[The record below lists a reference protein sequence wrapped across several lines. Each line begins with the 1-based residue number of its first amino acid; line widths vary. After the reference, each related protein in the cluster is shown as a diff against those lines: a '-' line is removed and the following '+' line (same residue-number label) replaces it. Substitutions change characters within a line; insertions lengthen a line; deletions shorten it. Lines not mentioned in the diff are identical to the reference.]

1 MDNPLHIQ
9 THIVTTLDEHVPAS
23 PPHETL
29 AAGYSWAIDTDTD
42 TIKSTY
48 ICLQIPLPSSQFSS
62 VARVC
67 DAWRVVAALRPVL
80 RMSVANVQPETSGTS
95 LAVWRTPED
104 FRFGVPEIRE
114 KNCPARCFLVGTEKE
129 PRVYIA
135 ILKALVDLTS
145 LAVVRRDF
153 LAFYHSGLMEPNR
166 DRLLIR
172 NGLGAA
178 RDLSAANEYWKKI
191 LGAAPTAPLR
201 TFTLSEGEHQVAA
214 TREIS
219 SVRFGQISAYA
230 DKLGVSV
237 QTIMY
242 CAWSVVLKWHTD
254 ISQDAVIFTVAG
266 RDPSLREGDPAVG
279 PFDYVYPLHL
289 QVQDDG
295 TIEQWIT
302 AVDRSERDAAQHA
315 FIGNEKI
322 MQQAPALSV
331 QTGLFFLDSFHPSL
345 VEAFTPNPQ
354 KRLVTVALSLHDGLS
369 IRILSAPQVPSAKTA
384 ILLDHFVTATD
395 YITSNPSKHLGDLDM
410 ISELEKRQLIRW
422 AEPLTDPVDGLV
434 HRLVERQVTVTPDA
448 PALQFEND
456 PALTYDQLNRLANQ
470 LARQLPC
477 GRGDYIPVNM
487 RRSAGLV
494 VVLLAILKAGA
505 AYVTMDPDVPL
516 ERNQFIVDDVAAKF
530 VVTDADLVGT
540 LSRRSITYQEL
551 IENAPVY
558 EDSNPLIP
566 QEATDVVYVIY
577 TSGSTGK
584 PKGVLLEHRAAVS
597 GLAAFP
603 HIPDLRQLL
612 FHNPV
617 FSAAQRS
624 IWSTLKQGG
633 CLCVAS
639 KNNLT
644 VFIGD
649 TINQMRIN
657 TIDVTPSTAL
667 LIKPGT
673 VPCLRRM
680 TVAGELINPALV
692 PAWVLRLELLNAYGL
707 SENTQFNWR
716 NVIRPDQNPQNI
728 GRPSDTTR
736 AYVLMP
742 GTTKLAPLLV
752 PGELCL
758 GGNQLA
764 RYYLNRP
771 EKTAEAFIPNPFG
784 PGRLYR
790 TGDMVVMHE
799 DGSVEM
805 IGRIDFQIKVNDQ
818 RVEPGEANSIMQL
831 HPGVRECWVV
841 PAALANKK
849 ALVGTVVPVDGQDWN
864 TLLADLRS
872 QLQKALPLYMCPT
885 YWVPMDKLPLNV
897 NGKVDVPVLKRR
909 VEAMSVEDLL
919 RTSGALETDA
929 WGVQS
934 KEADGLREIFAEVL
948 KLSLDTLTPS
958 TSLTAMGGSSM
969 DAILISSRARNI
981 GLKLAVPALLS
992 GRTIVELVGQAT
1004 TGGQEETVAVPENFS
1019 LMPEGVSIDTTDIED
1034 ILPATPLQAGLI
1046 VDSMLE
1052 RGHYMY
1058 HQAYA
1063 LGEVSLQSFQDAFQ
1077 KVVNATPILRTRFRG
1092 HGASFL
1098 QIVHKSMPVPWETS
1112 FASADNFIVTDRAS
1126 KGAFTESTPLIR
1138 AAAVKGNHVVIA
1150 IHHALYDHWSSAFI
1164 LHDVLEILNGQAA
1177 PIRPSFKLFIQYLL
1191 RRDVSDMA
1199 RFWKKY
1205 LHQSEMTEIAPAPGA
1220 TGLYETVDLNFNVD
1234 ETSKL
1239 IGVRPA
1245 SLLYAAWAITLS
1257 SFVGV
1262 QDVTFLV
1269 SLSGRDV
1276 PIAGIEKMAGP
1287 TLTTGIMRVEVNSEV
1302 TLRSLAEKVQKD
1314 IWEVSS
1320 HGNWSINDMLRAAE
1334 LTTKTPNTLLNI
1346 LTKPA
1351 DNSTQQSIKSVP
1363 VPPAP
1368 SNGLLTLEMEA
1379 VNPSHIRMMSTGGYL
1394 NASAILRKCQQIL
1407 RSFNEPDTR
1416 VSEVVARTE
1425 GLDALG
1431 LSSPTASDAMLMT
1444 PRTEKNEDEAFQ
1456 CIHLDEDCTQ
1466 SSTNSSKEHLLQHRF
1481 EELARSSG
1489 ERIALQWELSRTVS
1503 YAELDATSTRV
1514 ASQLRLRGVRTGD
1527 TVAMLLEKSI
1537 EAVVTFLAV
1546 LKAGAVYVPLAVENP
1561 IERNQFIIGH
1571 VNATVIIT
1579 QDDFV
1584 DQYEGKGREVVTYDS
1599 ILHPGTNDSLPLP
1612 TDIRPESLAYIIY
1625 TSGSTGEPKGVQITH
1640 SAASAAVGSM
1650 LQAEGRHRGK
1660 EQWRALQF
1668 ANYAF
1673 DASIQDLANTLS
1685 SGGCLCMAPPD
1696 RLLSDLAGVIREVG
1710 ATCAIL
1716 TPTVADT
1723 LQPEEVPTLQT
1734 LILGGEPLTDALIA
1748 RWAPTRTLLNVYGP
1762 TETSMVITTKRVSH
1776 TTDHRNIGA
1785 PLATVAA
1792 VVVNPDTNGP
1802 VPDGEIGELCIAGPQ
1817 VSAGYAKR
1825 DDLTAKAFVKSIL
1838 PDSSVMYKT
1847 GDFVRWISGG
1857 ELEYHGRVDQQVK
1870 VAGHRIELGEIEAV
1884 IQKAGKTIQSV
1895 VLVLNVSGVSQLAAC
1910 VIIEPGD
1917 EEGFEAPDIRQQ
1929 ELHEIWEGLHGLAYY
1944 MLPRYIFPMR
1954 RFPRLV
1960 SQKIDRKRLKREAEA
1975 LDPVILRSYLVN
1987 APKAKISDDEVGE
2000 PPLTEQ
2006 EVAIAK
2012 AWASILRADLGS
2024 VRRHSTFIALGGDSI
2039 SAINMVN
2046 AVRQSGWAISV
2057 GNVLNHRSL
2066 RELAE
2071 AAEPTT
2077 TNAADADDISRYK
2090 APETALKQ
2098 WNSTI
2103 NSAVEVDHWYPV
2115 PPGQAEFLEQGAR
2128 EEQFWVLMVV
2138 RPLPETQNI
2147 SNWISG
2153 VTRLTR
2159 ESDILRSTFIKT
2171 PEHGWVAAVLRH
2183 ADPVFR
2189 FIDCTRDE
2197 RQHVVDEIWQTRFKF
2212 GEPFVHYSIL
2222 NYPDGTRE
2230 VVIKMDHGL
2239 WDGTSLR
2246 LFDEHIAAILSR
2258 EEPPHREPFH
2268 RFAMH
2273 QFRANKARTLPFWL
2287 SMLPSSDR
2295 HWPSVPSPKISKS
2308 IADAVPISQDRLSAL
2323 ANACGVTIPTVYQ
2336 SAFQLWLAAANTNN
2350 DLADLESAYD
2360 YLLAGRNVS
2369 LPNPQV
2375 INGTCANFLPLRI
2388 TSPLQTTVSD
2398 YITQTQQ
2405 LFWEASGNGCVGL
2418 EEIYRAAGR
2427 DRWDQD
2433 KGGNQVMF
2441 LFQPFEPRP
2450 QYDGDQIMDY
2460 VVLPKSEVTMF
2471 QPYALVVEFAKAVT
2485 GHRVKV
2491 MYDERYFGLEE
2502 AKGIKEWIFEA
2513 VEHMCEIGG
2522 KGTIGEVLGNVESNS
2537 VGGRVR

>member
-1 MDNPLHIQ
+1 MNTLSIQ
-9 THIVTTLDEHVPAS
+9 THTITTPTKHIPS
-23 PPHETL
+23 TPPHETL
-29 AAGYSWAIDTDTD
+29 PTSQSYPPDTDT
-42 TIKSTY
+42 TY
-48 ICLQIPLPSSQFSS
+48 ICLEIPLPSTQSQFPS

-80 RMSVANVQPETSGTS
+80 RMAIQSEST

-104 FRFGVPEIRE
+104 SRFGVPEIHER
-114 KNCPARCFLVGTEKE
+114 NCPARCFLVGTEKE
-129 PRVYIA
+129 PKVYIT

-145 LAVVRRDF
+145 LDVVRRDF
-153 LAFYHSGLMEPNR
+153 LAFYLSGLMEPNR
-166 DRLLIR
+166 DRLVIR
-172 NGLGAA
+172 NGLGAG
-178 RDLSAANEYWKKI
+178 RDGLAAGEYWKKV
-191 LGAAPTAPLR
+191 LGGAPTAPLR
-201 TFTLSEGEHQVAA
+201 TFSLLEGEQEVAA

-219 SVRFGQISAYA
+219 KERFGQVVEYA
-230 DKLGVSV
+230 DRLGVSV
-237 QTIMY
+237 QTVMY

-254 ISQDAVIFTVAG
+254 TSQDAVIFTVAG
-266 RDPSLREGDPAVG
+266 REPSLREGDPAVG
-279 PFDYVYPLHL
+279 PFDQVYPLCL
-289 QVQDDG
+289 QVRDDS
-295 TIEQWIT
+295 TIEQWVT
-302 AVDRSERDAAQHA
+302 AVDKSEREAAQHA
-315 FIGNEKI
+315 FIGNDKI
-322 MQQAPALSV
+322 MQQAPNLSV
-331 QTGLFFLDSFHPSL
+331 QTGLFFLDPSL
-345 VEAFTPNPQ
+345 VETFTPNPQ
-354 KRLVTVALSLHDGLS
+354 KRHVTVAISLQDGLT
-369 IRILSAPQVPSAKTA
+369 IRILGAAQVPSAKAA
-384 ILLDHFVTATD
+384 ILLDHFVTAME
-395 YITSNPSKHLGDLDM
+395 YITSNPSKHLGDLNM
-410 ISELEKRQLIRW
+410 ISELEKRQLIQW

-530 VVTDADLVGT
+530 VVTDAGLAGT
-540 LSRRSITYQEL
+540 LSRRSITYEEL
-551 IENAPVY
+551 IENAPAY

-603 HIPDLRQLL
+603 NIPDLRQLL

-639 KNNLT
+639 KSNLT

-692 PAWVLRLELLNAYGL
+692 PAWVHRLELLNAYGL

-742 GTTKLAPLLV
+742 GSTKLAPLLV

-885 YWVPMDKLPLNV
+885 YWVPMEKLPLNV
-897 NGKVDVPVLKRR
+897 NGKVDVPVLKRK
-909 VEAMSVEDLL
+909 VEAMSVEELL

-948 KLSLDTLTPS
+948 KLSLVTLTPS

-992 GRTIVELVGQAT
+992 GRTIVELAGQVTADSR
-1004 TGGQEETVAVPENFS
+1004 EEIVSVPNNFA
-1019 LMPEGVSIDTTDIED
+1019 LVPEGVSIDSSDIED

-1063 LGEVSLQSFQDAFQ
+1063 LGEVSVQLFQDAFQ

-1098 QIVHKSMPVPWETS
+1098 QIVHKSMSVPWETS
-1112 FASADNFIVTDRAS
+1112 STSADDFIVTDRTS
-1126 KGAFTESTPLIR
+1126 KGTFTESTPLIR
-1138 AAAVKGNHVVIA
+1138 AAAVKGNQVVIA

-1164 LHDVLEILNGQAA
+1164 LHDVLEILNGQPAA
-1177 PIRPSFKLFIQYLL
+1177 IRPRFKLFIQYLL

-1205 LHQSEMTEIAPAPGA
+1205 LHQSEMTEVAPAPGA

-1234 ETSKL
+1234 EMSKL

-1257 SFVGV
+1257 SSVGV

-1287 TLTTGIMRVEVNSEV
+1287 TLTTGIMRVEVDSEV
-1302 TLRSLAEKVQKD
+1302 TLRDFAEKVQKD

-1334 LTTKTPNTLLNI
+1334 LTTKTPNTLVNI
-1346 LTKPA
+1346 LTQPA
-1351 DNSTQQSIKSVP
+1351 DNSTQQKIKSVP
-1363 VPPAP
+1363 VPLAP
-1368 SNGLLTLEMEA
+1368 SNGLLTLEMDA
-1379 VNPSHIRMMSTGGYL
+1379 VSPNHIRMMSTGGYM
-1394 NASAILRKCQQIL
+1394 NATTILKKCQQIF
-1407 RSFNEPDTR
+1407 RSFTEPDTR
-1416 VSEVVARTE
+1416 VSDVVARTE
-1425 GLDALG
+1425 GIDAES
-1431 LSSPTASDAMLMT
+1431 SSPASDSLLMT

-1456 CIHLDEDCTQ
+1456 CIRLDEDCAP
-1466 SSTNSSKEHLLQHRF
+1466 STNSSKEHLLHHRF
-1481 EELARSSG
+1481 EELARSNG

-1503 YAELDATSTRV
+1503 YAELDATSARV
-1514 ASQLRLRGVRTGD
+1514 ASQLRSRGVQTGD
-1527 TVAMLLEKSI
+1527 TVVMLLEKSI
-1537 EAVVTFLAV
+1537 EAVVIFLAI

-1561 IERNQFIIGH
+1561 IERNQFIIQH
-1571 VNATVIIT
+1571 VDAAVILTHDTFI
-1579 QDDFV
+1579 

-1599 ILHPGTNDSLPLP
+1599 LLHPSTNGSLTLP

-1640 SAASAAVGSM
+1640 AAASAAVGSM
-1650 LQAEGRHRGK
+1650 MQAEGRHRGK

-1696 RLLSDLAGVIREVG
+1696 RLLSDLTGMIREVG

-1762 TETSMVITTKRVSH
+1762 TETSMVITTKRVSP

-1792 VVVNPDTNGP
+1792 VVVNPETNVP
-1802 VPDGEIGELCIAGPQ
+1802 VPDGEIGELCVAGPQ

-1825 DDLTAKAFVKSIL
+1825 DDLTAKAFVTSIL
-1838 PDSSVMYKT
+1838 PDSSLMYKT
-1847 GDFVRWISGG
+1847 GDFVRWIPGG

-1884 IQKAGKTIQSV
+1884 IQNSDKTVQSV

-1917 EEGFEAPDIRQQ
+1917 DDGFEAPEVRQQ
-1929 ELHEIWEGLHGLAYY
+1929 ELQEIWQGLHGLAYY
-1944 MLPRYIFPMR
+1944 MLPRYVFPMR

-1960 SQKIDRKRLKREAEA
+1960 SQKVDRKRLKLEAEA
-1975 LDPVILRSYLVN
+1975 LDPVVLRSYLVN
-1987 APKAKISDDEVGE
+1987 APKVQISEEAGE
-2000 PPLTEQ
+2000 PPSTEQ
-2006 EVAIAK
+2006 EIAIAT
-2012 AWASILRADLGS
+2012 AWASILRTNLRS

-2046 AVRQSGWAISV
+2046 LVRQSGWAISV
-2057 GNVLNHRSL
+2057 GNVLNHRTL
-2066 RELAE
+2066 REVAE

-2077 TNAADADDISRYK
+2077 TNAVDIDDISRYK
-2090 APETALKQ
+2090 APETALQQ
-2098 WNSTI
+2098 WKST
-2103 NSAVEVDHWYPV
+2103 NPAVEVDHWYPV

-2153 VTRLTR
+2153 VIQLTR

-2171 PEHGWVAAVLRH
+2171 PENGWVAAVLRH
-2183 ADPVFR
+2183 ADPVFH

-2197 RQHVVDEIWQTRFKF
+2197 RQHVVDEIWQKRFRF

-2222 NYPDGTRE
+2222 SYPDGIRE
-2230 VVIKMDHGL
+2230 VVVKMDHGL

-2246 LFDEHIAAILSR
+2246 LFDEHIAAILSG
-2258 EEPPHREPFH
+2258 EKSPHREPFH

-2287 SMLPSSDR
+2287 SMLPSPDR
-2295 HWPSVPSPKISKS
+2295 HWPSVPSPKISKA
-2308 IADAVPISQDRLSAL
+2308 ITDAVPISQDRLSAL
-2323 ANACGVTIPTVYQ
+2323 ANTCGVTIPTVYQ

-2350 DLADLESAYD
+2350 NLTGIESAYD

-2388 TSPLQTTVSD
+2388 TSPLHTTVSD
-2398 YITQTQQ
+2398 YIAQTQQ

-2418 EEIYRAAGR
+2418 EEIYRVAGR
-2427 DRWDQD
+2427 DRWDHE

-2450 QYDGDQIMDY
+2450 QSDSDQIMDY
-2460 VVLPKSEVTMF
+2460 VVLPKSQVTMF
-2471 QPYALVVEFAKAVT
+2471 QPYALVVEFAKAVS

-2491 MYDERYFGLEE
+2491 MYDERYFGLDEV
-2502 AKGIKEWIFEA
+2502 KGIEEWIFEA
-2513 VEHMCEIGG
+2513 VEQMCEIGG
-2522 KGTIGEVLGNVESNS
+2522 KGTIGEVLGSVESSS